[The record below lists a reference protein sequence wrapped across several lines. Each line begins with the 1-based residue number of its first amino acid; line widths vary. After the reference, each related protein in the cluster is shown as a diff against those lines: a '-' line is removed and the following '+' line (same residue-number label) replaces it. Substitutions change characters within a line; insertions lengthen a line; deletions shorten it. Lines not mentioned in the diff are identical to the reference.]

1 MKRALF
7 FLSLILVFASC
18 QPELTKDFSFLEGS
32 WKMQTSDSTYLLESW
47 EKTDETH
54 YNALN
59 YVVSDSGGMQL
70 SEEIE
75 IEITDSGTYYKPTI
89 EGINGGQP
97 FLYKFISQDDKK
109 YVFENKAYDFPRKIW
124 YKILDDNNMQAGIEN
139 ENGDKIQTFIF
150 ERLEKK

>member
-1 MKRALF
+1 MYRKIFFF
-7 FLSLILVFASC
+7 FLVVFASSC

-59 YVVSDSGGMQL
+59 YVVSDNGGMQL

-89 EGINGGQP
+89 EGINGGRP
-97 FLYKFISQDDKK
+97 FMYKFVSQDDNK
-109 YVFENKAYDFPRKIW
+109 YVFENEEYDFPRKIW
-124 YKILDDNNMQAGIEN
+124 YKVIDAKNMQAGIEN
-139 ENGDKIQTFIF
+139 ESGDKQETFVF
-150 ERLEKK
+150 EKVRQ

>member
-1 MKRALF
+1 MKTIIPLF
-7 FLSLILVFASC
+7 IIIFLASC
-18 QPELTKDFSFLEGS
+18 QTKLTKDFTFLEGS
-32 WKMQTSDSTYLLESW
+32 WKMKTSDSTYLLESW

-59 YVVSDSGGMQL
+59 YVVSDSGGMVL

-97 FLYKFISQDDKK
+97 FMYKFVSQDDNK
-109 YVFENKAYDFPRKIW
+109 YVFENKEYDFPRKIW
-124 YKILDDNNMQAGIEN
+124 YKIVDANNIQAGIEN
-139 ENGDKIQTFIF
+139 ESGTQKETFIF
-150 ERLEKK
+150 EKVQQ